1 MNTDNHQIKIT
12 VSEIARTLGWGYTTA
27 DMIRK
32 RKSPADKYQK
42 YLNCEKKLR
51 EAKEKISRELT
62 QN

>member
-1 MNTDNHQIKIT
+1 METKNKEIKIT

-32 RKSPADKYQK
+32 RKSPINRYNM

-51 EAKEKISRELT
+51 EAKEQISKELT